1 MSQHCLADW
10 EGALCIDRDGGWDW
24 VCPGIPKEDVKWYK
38 GIDCIDLP
46 SASPSD
52 KTINVCFIDSSKQTA
67 IAPLVGENCA
77 AQDASGS
84 IGKDLDNA
92 VNNPRGNISGG
103 KVYKFNT
110 DKRMYYQPG
119 PMKVLRIITHLIKYC
134 KKRNGLR
141 YC

>member
-24 VCPGIPKEDVKWYK
+24 CPGIPKEDVKWYK
-38 GIDCIDLP
+38 GIDCIYL
-46 SASPSD
+46 PSD
-52 KTINVCFIDSSKQTA
+52 KTINVCFTDSSKQTA

-77 AQDASGS
+77 AKTLVVLSGKTL
-84 IGKDLDNA
+84 ITLLTTHVA
-92 VNNPRGNISGG
+92 IFLVA